1 MAKIG
6 CRRVLWARPSSG
18 AASAEMAGDERGA
31 TSPTDSR
38 DGAERPDE
46 CPGARRES
54 LYRSLRIRQTP
65 NGPVRLSPT
74 EVQILGFIGWHEGY
88 ACSKAQIAA
97 ALGRNEKVVGR
108 LLSRLRKN
116 GLVTVEP
123 VFAETGAQMANI
135 YRLSDGH
142 AR

>member
-1 MAKIG
+1 M
-6 CRRVLWARPSSG
+6 
-18 AASAEMAGDERGA
+18 
-31 TSPTDSR
+31 
-38 DGAERPDE
+38 
-46 CPGARRES
+46 
-54 LYRSLRIRQTP
+54 
-65 NGPVRLSPT
+65 
-74 EVQILGFIGWHEGY
+74 
-88 ACSKAQIAA
+88 
-97 ALGRNEKVVGR
+97 GR

>member
-31 TSPTDSR
+31 TSPTDPR

-46 CPGARRES
+46 GPGARRES
-54 LYRSLRIRQTP
+54 LCRSLRIRQTP

-74 EVQILGFIGWHEGY
+74 EVQILGFIGRHEGY